1 MIACLWETRRLSTQ
15 PKTFLT
21 PEQYLAIERAAAY
34 KSEYFNGEMFAMA
47 GAARA
52 HNLLLSNAVREL
64 SQQLRS
70 RPCEAYPS
78 DMRVQ
83 VSATGLYTYPDAIVV
98 CGQPV
103 FLDQRQD
110 TLLNSTV
117 IVEVLSPSTEA
128 YDRGR
133 KFEHYRTIGSL
144 RQYLLISSDR
154 VHADLFTLQDGRWVL
169 TSADGPEDALEL
181 ESIGCRLAM
190 ADLYEKVE
198 FEPAAPP
205 SEPRT

>member
-1 MIACLWETRRLSTQ
+1 MATQ

-21 PEQYLAIERAAAY
+21 PEQYLEIERAAEF
-34 KSEYFNGEMFAMA
+34 KSEYYQGEMFAMA
-47 GAARA
+47 GAVRV
-52 HNLLLSNAVREL
+52 HNLLAVNATREI
-64 SQQLRS
+64 SEQLRK
-70 RPCEAYPS
+70 RPCETYS
-78 DMRVQ
+78 NDMRVH
-83 VSATGLYTYPDAIVV
+83 VPTTGLYTYPDVV
-98 CGQPV
+98 VLCGKPAY
-103 FLDQRQD
+103 LDHNQD
-110 TLLNSTV
+110 TLLNPTV